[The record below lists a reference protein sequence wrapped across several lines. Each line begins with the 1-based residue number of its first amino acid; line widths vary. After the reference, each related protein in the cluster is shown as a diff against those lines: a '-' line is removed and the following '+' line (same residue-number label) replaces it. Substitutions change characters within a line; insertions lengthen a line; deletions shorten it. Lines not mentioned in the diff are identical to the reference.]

1 MNEPLCSK
9 CDRVT
14 ACVDLRELARVRR
27 WRWRFEESYQAE
39 RDPETRG
46 DGRWYVE
53 ILCHRGLIYPWGEQ
67 DLLVY
72 TATRGVK
79 ELLLALDPAVRMHQH
94 GDTEAVVR
102 FPEALLDRVA
112 EIMRPRTSGSR
123 TPPSAEARARGLR
136 AIAERRANHVIKAP
150 ESPSGGTIR
159 GQCA

>member
-1 MNEPLCSK
+1 
-9 CDRVT
+9 
-14 ACVDLRELARVRR
+14 VDLRELARVRR

-53 ILCHRGLIYPWGEQ
+53 ILCHRGRIYPWGEQ

-72 TATRGVK
+72 TSTRGVK

-112 EIMRPRTSGSR
+112 EIMRPKRMGGGGSG
-123 TPPSAEARARGLR
+123 PALEARARGLR
-136 AIAERRANHVIKAP
+136 ALAERRKQVLRGRLPPA
-150 ESPSGGTIR
+150 GGTIP
-159 GQCA
+159 G